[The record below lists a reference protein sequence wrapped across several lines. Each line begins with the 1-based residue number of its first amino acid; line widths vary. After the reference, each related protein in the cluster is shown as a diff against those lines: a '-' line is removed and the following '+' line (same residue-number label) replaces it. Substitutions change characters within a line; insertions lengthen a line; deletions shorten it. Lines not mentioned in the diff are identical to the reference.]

1 MTPSRPMGSS
11 SPSQVQFVF
20 ALPGAHGHLS
30 FLIARATDFRPDT
43 RGRRKSITNTASPA
57 AVTLI
62 VPPFVSVVVVVP
74 LQSDPS

>member
-30 FLIARATDFRPDT
+30 FLIARVTDFGPNT
-43 RGRRKSITNTASPA
+43 RRGRKSITNTAAPA
-57 AVTLI
+57 AITLT

-74 LQSDPS
+74 L

>member
-30 FLIARATDFRPDT
+30 FLKHTELLPALESFVLFAWNTPTQEGDMDDT
-43 RGRRKSITNTASPA
+43 FLLSRTSLKCH
-57 AVTLI
+57 LI
-62 VPPFVSVVVVVP
+62 KKALP
-74 LQSDPS
+74 